1 MASITED
8 TYSNETLIT
17 ITTPSVDEGFK
28 PILNKILH
36 DANRDATSLAEFVTE
51 PIRKPKSV
59 KFQLPNSQSR
69 KKPEFFSRVDRAP
82 SQLYTSTT
90 RNVYLSG
97 HGIIPHALGNM
108 YQVKYSVEPKSDS
121 YKTTN

>member
-8 TYSNETLIT
+8 TLTT
-17 ITTPSVDEGFK
+17 ITTPSVEQSLK
-28 PILNKILH
+28 EKECVMPILNKILN
-36 DANRDATSLAEFVTE
+36 DANRDATGLTEFVTE

-59 KFQLPNSQSR
+59 KFQLPNTSQSR

-97 HGIIPHALGNM
+97 HGINPHALGNM
-108 YQVKYSVEPKSDS
+108 HQVK
-121 YKTTN
+121 

>member
-8 TYSNETLIT
+8 TYSNETLTT
-17 ITTPSVDEGFK
+17 ITTPSVEQSLKEKEGVM
-28 PILNKILH
+28 PILNKILN
-36 DANRDATSLAEFVTE
+36 DANRDATSLPEIVTE

-69 KKPEFFSRVDRAP
+69 KKPELFSRADRAP

-97 HGIIPHALGNM
+97 HGINPHALGNM
-108 YQVKYSVEPKSDS
+108 HQVKY
-121 YKTTN
+121 

>member
-8 TYSNETLIT
+8 TYSNETLTT
-17 ITTPSVDEGFK
+17 ITTPSVEQSLKEKEGVM
-28 PILNKILH
+28 PILNKILN
-36 DANRDATSLAEFVTE
+36 DANRDARSLAEFVTE

-97 HGIIPHALGNM
+97 HGINPHALGNM
-108 YQVKYSVEPKSDS
+108 HQVK
-121 YKTTN
+121 

>member
-8 TYSNETLIT
+8 TYSNETLTT
-17 ITTPSVDEGFK
+17 ITTPSVEQSLKEKEGVM
-28 PILNKILH
+28 PILNKILN
-36 DANRDATSLAEFVTE
+36 DANRDVTSRTEIVTE
-51 PIRKPKSV
+51 PVRKPKSV
-59 KFQLPNSQSR
+59 KFQLTNTSQSR

-97 HGIIPHALGNM
+97 HGINPHALGNM
-108 YQVKYSVEPKSDS
+108 HQVKY
-121 YKTTN
+121 